1 RRRCLCEQAH
11 LPPMPLTRK
20 LASAA
25 RAAFYALGLSLY
37 PDRLFASDTVTAI
50 RYPER
55 MDDSKFR
62 KILREKHRTIVAGGQ
77 AQLKGKIFRIGHMGI
92 CSFED
97 LQAGFAAIEQTL
109 AELGRSVETGAAVE
123 AIASRA

>member
-1 RRRCLCEQAH
+1 MPEVVTE
-11 LPPMPLTRK
+11 PLTAKRTTTPW
-20 LASAA
+20 S
-25 RAAFYALGLSLY
+25 GLPST
-37 PDRLFASDTVTAI
+37 SVTVAVTVWLVPTSFVAI
-50 RYPER
+50 AGA
-55 MDDSKFR
+55 
-62 KILREKHRTIVAGGQ
+62 RTIVAGGQ

-97 LQAGFAAIEQTL
+97 LRAGFAAIEQTL